1 MNLAAKNAKCAK
13 KAWPMVRLGDVCDI
27 IAGQSPEG
35 VNYTGDPS
43 FVEFHQGCKAFGNK
57 YLESS
62 GIYTK
67 VVTKIAKSGSIL
79 MSVRAPVGTLNI
91 TQRDVCIGRGLAAFN
106 ACESLNQDYLYFC
119 LLAGN
124 EKLNKVAG
132 AGTVF
137 PSISRS
143 QLASFTFSLPPLTV
157 QREIVARLE
166 KELGEADALAA
177 KFKEIAEN
185 ADAEFKAELDGTFK
199 NVEGEKVRLGDVCGI
214 DGSLVT
220 DYERYAKYPHIGI
233 DCIEKTTGRILGYR
247 TVEEDNVRSGKYYF
261 TRQHIIYSKIRPNLN
276 KVAVP
281 EFDGLCSADSY
292 PLLPKETCDRYWL
305 AYMMRSK
312 RFLEYV
318 VPISNNRTGMPKV
331 NRSEVLAFT
340 FTIPP
345 LEAQRAIV
353 GKLDSA
359 KDKCEKL
366 KAAAERGLRAA
377 EDLRKAILAEAFE
390 Q

>member
-1 MNLAAKNAKCAK
+1 
-13 KAWPMVRLGDVCDI
+13 MVRLGDVCEI

-35 VNYTGDPS
+35 ANYTGDPS

-57 YLESS
+57 FLESS

-124 EKLNKVAG
+124 ENLNKVAG

-143 QLASFTFSLPPLTV
+143 QLASFTFPLPPPPV

-185 ADAEFKAELDGTFK
+185 ADAEFKAELDETFK
-199 NVEGEKVRLGDVCGI
+199 GLDGARNCFETSCCMKRGEYITRKEARCGNIPVILGGKEPAYFI
-214 DGSLVT
+214 DRSNHDGECLVISRSGASAGFVSYWNEPIFVT
-220 DYERYAKYPHIGI
+220 DGFIIEVKENADIRFAYYYYQSLYEQLGKSKNGSAIPHVTGSGI
-233 DCIEKTTGRILGYR
+233 QALGFPG
-247 TVEEDNVRSGKYYF
+247 TS
-261 TRQHIIYSKIRPNLN
+261 
-276 KVAVP
+276 
-281 EFDGLCSADSY
+281 
-292 PLLPKETCDRYWL
+292 LLVQKE
-305 AYMMRSK
+305 
-312 RFLEYV
+312 
-318 VPISNNRTGMPKV
+318 
-331 NRSEVLAFT
+331 
-340 FTIPP
+340 
-345 LEAQRAIV
+345 IV
-353 GKLDSA
+353 TKLDA
-359 KDKCEKL
+359 VREKCEKL
-366 KAAAERGLRAA
+366 KVAAERGLRAA

>member
-1 MNLAAKNAKCAK
+1 MQSNSIHIINL
-13 KAWPMVRLGDVCDI
+13 
-27 IAGQSPEG
+27 
-35 VNYTGDPS
+35 NYD
-43 FVEFHQGCKAFGNK
+43 A
-57 YLESS
+57 Y
-62 GIYTK
+62 
-67 VVTKIAKSGSIL
+67 
-79 MSVRAPVGTLNI
+79 LNI
-91 TQRDVCIGRGLAAFN
+91 QI
-106 ACESLNQDYLYFC
+106 
-119 LLAGN
+119 
-124 EKLNKVAG
+124 
-132 AGTVF
+132 
-137 PSISRS
+137 P
-143 QLASFTFSLPPLTV
+143 LPPLSV

-177 KFKEIAEN
+177 KFKKIAEN
-185 ADAEFKAELDGTFK
+185 ADAEFKAELDETFK

-340 FTIPP
+340 FSLPP

-366 KAAAERGLRAA
+366 KVAAERGLQAA